1 MAHNILFSYETQPHN
16 ATLLALYF
24 IVALNILE
32 FFGTLLAL
40 YSLVASNILEFFFNL
55 YFMCLWHIKSCL
67 LVRYILIM
75 RHYWR
80 FMSLWHLLFLGALVM
95 TFFIN

>member
-40 YSLVASNILEFFFNL
+40 YSLVASNILEFFKICTLCVCGTLNL
-55 YFMCLWHIKSCL
+55 VYL
-67 LVRYILIM
+67 
-75 RHYWR
+75 
-80 FMSLWHLLFLGALVM
+80 
-95 TFFIN
+95 